1 MKRGGERE
9 RERGDEK
16 VGVEFMEGRGRQKD
30 GGESEGEGR
39 RKDRRITC
47 GFLESSNKSQVQGKT
62 RPSRAIIKQ
71 KCCFLLG
78 FVT

>member
-9 RERGDEK
+9 REVMKKWGWNSWRKE
-16 VGVEFMEGRGRQKD
+16 D